1 MPEHVSLESKSF
13 DSPDET
19 RMPPNARIDIVNL
32 TGYTLARARFE
43 PGWRWSESVKPIAGT
58 ESCQF
63 THVGTVIQGRLG
75 VRLDDGT
82 ELEIKAG
89 DAYTIPPGH
98 DGWVVGDEAFVG
110 LEVTP
115 QTAAGFAKG

>member
-1 MPEHVSLESKSF
+1 MNERVSLETKSF

-19 RMPPNARIDIVNL
+19 RTPPNARIDIVNL
-32 TGYTLARARFE
+32 PGHTLARATFQ

-63 THVGTVIQGRLG
+63 THVGTAIQGRLG

-98 DGWVVGDEAFVG
+98 DGWVLGDEPFVG
-110 LEVTP
+110 VEVTP
-115 QTAAGFAKG
+115 KTVAEFGT